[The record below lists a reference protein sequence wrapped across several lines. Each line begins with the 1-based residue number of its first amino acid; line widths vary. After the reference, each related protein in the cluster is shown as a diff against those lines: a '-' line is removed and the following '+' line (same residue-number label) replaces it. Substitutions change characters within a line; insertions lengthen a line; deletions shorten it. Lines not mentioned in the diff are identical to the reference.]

1 LIDLLEEFLLQ
12 RKQLESEKTQKLI
25 LDNIESIENPND
37 KAELLSKLSIVY
49 HKSGH
54 LKNSEHFFDLSL
66 KFSKMID
73 DEGEKSSFISKLST
87 VAFKQEK
94 FNIAEDIINLALGIA
109 KEISDYYGESSHALS
124 EIIIELCKQGAIN
137 KALNVAEEIS
147 NLSYK
152 MESLSNI
159 LGSINNTNDDGKKK
173 KIINFIISNATCFK
187 DLYPLIGNLATQNE
201 FETIFSIY
209 CKSLDA
215 EKGIQDKSI
224 LSNVLIKISRKYFTN
239 NKKEAAHQI
248 IIQTNDL
255 ENIID
260 SEMNQIDLKKETCVI
275 LAEQGAF
282 DEAITSAKLITKYF
296 GKNAYYYDISCLP
309 KIALEFINQ
318 ERKDKAL
325 EVVEIGNI
333 ALKTFVNTREKCLG
347 YIALSSILF
356 KIEKRTKSKNLIK
369 KVIKLIKDIIDLEDK
384 ITLLLDTLSE
394 VIAQSLNEV
403 AIKIQLE
410 ISNEFEST
418 SDKGKKIKIFSIIYS
433 RYLKLNLEIES
444 KTMLVIAENIIRLVS
459 KKSDKFDFYF
469 QTAWLL
475 YKEGLKKESDKMLKK
490 SLRFFDLTEN
500 KFSIDFRLKQITE
513 ALCNHTLFDQAVFFA
528 EKINNPGERDSVIK
542 MIAIEYSKENKLDT
556 MNQLISKISSLS
568 LIQETWFEIAQEHYS
583 KDNSIEYCFERL
595 MELKDLEPRNYYL
608 AGIINSITAVSAK
621 KETILQLL
629 DLNKIKKNDAEWLLT
644 MYALN
649 NLFFTNLT
657 ANNIDKFNKVL
668 NIQWAIDI
676 KNQLPNYI

>member
-1 LIDLLEEFLLQ
+1 
-12 RKQLESEKTQKLI
+12 
-25 LDNIESIENPND
+25 
-37 KAELLSKLSIVY
+37 
-49 HKSGH
+49 
-54 LKNSEHFFDLSL
+54 
-66 KFSKMID
+66 
-73 DEGEKSSFISKLST
+73 
-87 VAFKQEK
+87 
-94 FNIAEDIINLALGIA
+94 
-109 KEISDYYGESSHALS
+109 
-124 EIIIELCKQGAIN
+124 
-137 KALNVAEEIS
+137 
-147 NLSYK
+147 
-152 MESLSNI
+152 
-159 LGSINNTNDDGKKK
+159 
-173 KIINFIISNATCFK
+173 
-187 DLYPLIGNLATQNE
+187 
-201 FETIFSIY
+201 
-209 CKSLDA
+209 
-215 EKGIQDKSI
+215 
-224 LSNVLIKISRKYFTN
+224 
-239 NKKEAAHQI
+239 
-248 IIQTNDL
+248 
-255 ENIID
+255 
-260 SEMNQIDLKKETCVI
+260 
-275 LAEQGAF
+275 
-282 DEAITSAKLITKYF
+282 
-296 GKNAYYYDISCLP
+296 
-309 KIALEFINQ
+309 
-318 ERKDKAL
+318 
-325 EVVEIGNI
+325 
-333 ALKTFVNTREKCLG
+333 
-347 YIALSSILF
+347 
-356 KIEKRTKSKNLIK
+356 
-369 KVIKLIKDIIDLEDK
+369 
-384 ITLLLDTLSE
+384 
-394 VIAQSLNEV
+394 
-403 AIKIQLE
+403 
-410 ISNEFEST
+410 
-418 SDKGKKIKIFSIIYS
+418 
-433 RYLKLNLEIES
+433 
-444 KTMLVIAENIIRLVS
+444 MLVIAENIIRLVS

>member
-1 LIDLLEEFLLQ
+1 
-12 RKQLESEKTQKLI
+12 
-25 LDNIESIENPND
+25 
-37 KAELLSKLSIVY
+37 
-49 HKSGH
+49 
-54 LKNSEHFFDLSL
+54 
-66 KFSKMID
+66 
-73 DEGEKSSFISKLST
+73 
-87 VAFKQEK
+87 
-94 FNIAEDIINLALGIA
+94 
-109 KEISDYYGESSHALS
+109 
-124 EIIIELCKQGAIN
+124 
-137 KALNVAEEIS
+137 
-147 NLSYK
+147 
-152 MESLSNI
+152 
-159 LGSINNTNDDGKKK
+159 
-173 KIINFIISNATCFK
+173 
-187 DLYPLIGNLATQNE
+187 LATQNE